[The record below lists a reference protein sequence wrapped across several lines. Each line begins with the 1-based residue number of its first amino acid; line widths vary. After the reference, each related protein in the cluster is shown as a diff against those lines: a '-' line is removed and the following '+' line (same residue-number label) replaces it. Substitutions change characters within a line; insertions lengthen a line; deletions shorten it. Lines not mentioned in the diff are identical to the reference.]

1 MTREHEDEPM
11 DSQADPP
18 PSTPETS
25 ENEAPPARE
34 ARKGP
39 DTGAVILLAY
49 GAVSALGWG
58 AMAIQS
64 TATRHMLA
72 FVVALGYATLGLLLL
87 SSGDKLRGSI
97 VRGAA
102 AVACLAFLSG
112 VVGTPSEATA
122 LNTLGGLF
130 IVMLLAG
137 QPGKVRVGV
146 AALLLGACDFVLLV
160 GAVKRDAL

>member
-1 MTREHEDEPM
+1 
-11 DSQADPP
+11 
-18 PSTPETS
+18 
-25 ENEAPPARE
+25 
-34 ARKGP
+34 
-39 DTGAVILLAY
+39 
-49 GAVSALGWG
+49 
-58 AMAIQS
+58 
-64 TATRHMLA
+64 
-72 FVVALGYATLGLLLL
+72 LLL